1 MMMMSMTMS
10 METTTLV
17 KTTILTTPAP
27 ETKDST
33 RMLEISDNRMFK
45 YKINISN
52 VFLETF
58 MYEV

>member
-1 MMMMSMTMS
+1 MMMMSMIMS

-33 RMLEISDNRMFK
+33 RMLEISDNRMFEC
-45 YKINISN
+45 KINISN